1 MALRSISRLFGSTQ
15 TPGCRSVNG
24 TLALSL
30 VLLAVV
36 LVSAT
41 SRRSEVVV
49 AVPAAALLVGIGA
62 VPATVAGSEVL
73 TLLPVVAFLG
83 ALLVLVAVCDSDGLF
98 RVFGSWLAHSSPGR
112 PRALLGRV
120 FLVAGATTAVLS
132 LDATVL
138 LLTPVVIGA
147 TRLLAVRSRPHTY
160 ATVHLANSASLLLP
174 VSNLTN
180 LLAFGATGLSFIRF
194 TVLMAGPWLVAV
206 AVEYVLFRLLFRG
219 DLQDRPATARP
230 APHESAPLFTLLVLG
245 LTLAGFAVTSVFGVS
260 PAWAAAIG
268 AAVLGGRS
276 LMQGRITVPALFRS
290 VNLPFLMFVLALGI
304 VVRCVLDNGGQTAMS
319 RLLPSNTGLLS
330 LLLIA
335 ATAAALSNL
344 VNNLPAIL
352 ILLVPLSGLGSAAV
366 LAALIGVNIGPNL
379 TYVGSLANLLWRR
392 VLHQRNESTDA
403 AEFSLIGL
411 VTVPA
416 SVCASVVTLWA
427 AIQVIGL

>member
-138 LLTPVVIGA
+138 LLTPVVIGT

-268 AAVLGGRS
+268 LFATLAIGVLVLRRLTLPLARLARRCSARSRRGRRSPSTSPWTCTSRATRRATWRDAAS
-276 LMQGRITVPALFRS
+276 D
-290 VNLPFLMFVLALGI
+290 
-304 VVRCVLDNGGQTAMS
+304 C
-319 RLLPSNTGLLS
+319 
-330 LLLIA
+330 
-335 ATAAALSNL
+335 AAAPRTPTGRRTSSSN
-344 VNNLPAIL
+344 ATW
-352 ILLVPLSGLGSAAV
+352 SSTSSRRCSRASTRRCSAGS
-366 LAALIGVNIGPNL
+366 
-379 TYVGSLANLLWRR
+379 R
-392 VLHQRNESTDA
+392 
-403 AEFSLIGL
+403 
-411 VTVPA
+411 
-416 SVCASVVTLWA
+416 
-427 AIQVIGL
+427 